1 DDHTPLPIA
10 DLRRLLCD
18 AKIYPAVL
26 GTNSQILDLGRS
38 ARTAT
43 PTQRRALAIRD
54 RGCTF
59 PGCDR
64 GPKWT
69 TPHHV
74 RPWSEGGP
82 TNLDDLA
89 SACERHHRL
98 VHHSDW
104 DITITDDIVHWI
116 PPTILDP

>member
-1 DDHTPLPIA
+1 
-10 DLRRLLCD
+10 
-18 AKIYPAVL
+18 
-26 GTNSQILDLGRS
+26 
-38 ARTAT
+38 
-43 PTQRRALAIRD
+43 
-54 RGCTF
+54 GCTF

-69 TPHHV
+69 TPHHI

-82 TNLDDLA
+82 TNLDDLT
-89 SACERHHRL
+89 STCERHHRL